1 MIKCSSCSKEF
12 PNESESCPS
21 CGVALEDAVLPTRLF
36 TDNSPPRQ
44 AAGGVAAQKLSLAH
58 AHSSGASRSIDD
70 ARFIPGTVLVAR
82 RTAYLSQRVGG
93 RLVPRLAD
101 SESKIDATQ

>member
-70 ARFIPGTVLVAR
+70 ARFIPGTVLVALLVYAF
-82 RTAYLSQRVGG
+82 RTSLGGQPIFRSGLVG
-93 RLVPRLAD
+93 D
-101 SESKIDATQ
+101 